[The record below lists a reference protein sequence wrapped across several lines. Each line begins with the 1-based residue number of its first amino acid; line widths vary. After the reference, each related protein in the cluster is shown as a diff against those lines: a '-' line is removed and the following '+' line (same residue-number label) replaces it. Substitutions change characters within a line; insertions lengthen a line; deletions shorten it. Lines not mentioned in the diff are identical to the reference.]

1 MHILFDQATPVP
13 LRPFLIGHTVCTAT
27 EEGWE
32 KLSNGDLLHAAE
44 EKGFNLL
51 LTTDKNMPYQQNLA
65 GRRIGVVVLNV
76 QAWHQLRPYTQ
87 LVVDAVSAARPGE
100 FTRVEF
106 PAD

>member
-1 MHILFDQATPVP
+1 MRILFDQATPVP
-13 LRPFLIGHTVCTAT
+13 LRPSLVGHTVRTAA

-32 KLSNGDLLHAAE
+32 KLSNGDLLRAAE

-65 GRRIGVVVLNV
+65 GRSIGVVVLSV
-76 QAWHQLRPYTQ
+76 QAWHQLRPYAQ

-100 FTRVEF
+100 FTRVEI